1 MRENEKRKL
10 LISTILDDPSSPGLP
25 RVGSGALKH
34 QKWVPPGGSGRCVR
48 APSRGPGAEPSLG
61 GTDSLAI
68 SRTLIAIWWPR
79 VAPSYLSP
87 FSSLRN
93 VLLMSVYPLCLVARP
108 NVYQVSV
115 LLNHT
120 LTCKN
125 LKSVP
130 VFTLFKFV
138 NLFQFI
144 LSVRLSTHLPTCYN
158 ACPTQRLVP
167 CLLLTC

>member
-1 MRENEKRKL
+1 MVKINETSVFKTFFTTNIYLRARERKKEATDLYHL
-10 LISTILDDPSSPGLP
+10 LPSSPGLP

-93 VLLMSVYPLCLVARP
+93 VLLMSVYNSCLVASLMCTKCP
-108 NVYQVSV
+108 SFY
-115 LLNHT
+115 T
-120 LTCKN
+120 LTRK
-125 LKSVP
+125 
-130 VFTLFKFV
+130 FKV
-138 NLFQFI
+138 
-144 LSVRLSTHLPTCYN
+144 C
-158 ACPTQRLVP
+158 ACVHSLQIR
-167 CLLLTC
+167 